1 MSSASA
7 RVALNL
13 FDLLEALATVS
24 DITVRRSPVE

>member
-13 FDLLEALATVS
+13 FDLLEALATIS
-24 DITVRRSPVE
+24 DITVRSPVE